1 MNTRLIRMISIL
13 AVVSLLAAGSAF
25 AEKQYGGRDWQKGPP
40 SVEERLARISA
51 ALDLSGEQSLE
62 MLAILQEQEENK
74 AALHEQMM
82 EIMGPEICAQ
92 RAQTEEAILGILTAE
107 QTELYLQIRE
117 DRQGKSRKKGRGGNG
132 NAELDC
138 SD

>member
-1 MNTRLIRMISIL
+1 MKTRLAKTVSIL

-51 ALDLSGEQSLE
+51 ALDLRDEQSLE
-62 MLAILQEQEENK
+62 MLAILQEQEEKK
-74 AALHEQMM
+74 AALHEQTM
-82 EIMGPEICAQ
+82 ELMGPEICAQ
-92 RAQTEEAILGILTAE
+92 QAETEAAILDILNAE
-107 QTELYLQIRE
+107 QTELWLQHRE
-117 DRQGKSRKKGRGGNG
+117 VRQNKSRRKNRGGHAG
-132 NAELDC
+132 LDC

>member
-1 MNTRLIRMISIL
+1 MNTRLTKTASIL

-25 AEKQYGGRDWQKGPP
+25 AEKQHGGRDWQKGPP

-51 ALDLSGEQSLE
+51 ALDLNDEQSLE

-82 EIMGPEICAQ
+82 ELMGPEICAQ

-107 QTELYLQIRE
+107 QT
-117 DRQGKSRKKGRGGNG
+117 
-132 NAELDC
+132 
-138 SD
+138 

>member
-1 MNTRLIRMISIL
+1 MKTRLAKTVSIL

-51 ALDLSGEQSLE
+51 ALDLSDEQSLE
-62 MLAILQEQEENK
+62 MLAILQEQEEQK

-82 EIMGPEICAQ
+82 ELMGPEICAQ
-92 RAQTEEAILGILTAE
+92 QAETEAAILGILTDDQAE
-107 QTELYLQIRE
+107 LWLQHRE
-117 DRQGKSRKKGRGGNG
+117 DHQNKPRRKNRGGNTG
-132 NAELDC
+132 LDC
-138 SD
+138 SG

>member
-1 MNTRLIRMISIL
+1 MNNRLAKMVSIL
-13 AVVSLLAAGSAF
+13 AVVSLLVAGSAF

-40 SVEERLARISA
+40 SVEEKLARISA
-51 ALDLSGEQSLE
+51 ALDLSDEQSLE

-82 EIMGPEICAQ
+82 ELMGPEICAQ
-92 RAQTEEAILGILTAE
+92 QAETEAAILGILTDDQAE
-107 QTELYLQIRE
+107 LWLQHRE
-117 DRQGKSRKKGRGGNG
+117 DRQNKSRRKNRGG

-138 SD
+138 SG

>member
-1 MNTRLIRMISIL
+1 MNTRLARTASIL

-25 AEKQYGGRDWQKGPP
+25 AEKQHGGRDWQKGPP

-51 ALDLSGEQSLE
+51 ALDLSYEQSQD
-62 MLAILQEQEENK
+62 MLAILQEQEENR

-82 EIMGPEICAQ
+82 ELMGPEICAQ
-92 RAQTEEAILGILTAE
+92 KAQTEEDILGILTAE

-117 DRQGKSRKKGRGGNG
+117 DRQGQSRKKGRGGN
-132 NAELDC
+132 AELDC

>member
-1 MNTRLIRMISIL
+1 MKTRLAKTVSIL

-51 ALDLSGEQSLE
+51 ALDLSDEQSLE
-62 MLAILQEQEENK
+62 MLAILQEQEEKK

-82 EIMGPEICAQ
+82 ELMGPEICAQ
-92 RAQTEEAILGILTAE
+92 QAETEAAILGVLNAE
-107 QTELYLQIRE
+107 QTELWLQHRE
-117 DRQGKSRKKGRGGNG
+117 DRQNKSRRKNRGGG
-132 NAELDC
+132 AGLECQD
-138 SD
+138 

>member
-1 MNTRLIRMISIL
+1 MNTRLTKTASIL

-25 AEKQYGGRDWQKGPP
+25 AEKQHGGREWQKGPP

-51 ALDLSGEQSLE
+51 ALDLSYDQSQD

-74 AALHEQMM
+74 AALHEQIM
-82 EIMGPEICAQ
+82 EMMGPEICAQ
-92 RAQTEEAILGILTAE
+92 KAQTEEAILGILTAE

-117 DRQGKSRKKGRGGNG
+117 ERQGKPQRKGRGG

>member
-1 MNTRLIRMISIL
+1 MNTRLTRTVSIL

-25 AEKQYGGRDWQKGPP
+25 AEKQHGGRDWQKGPP

-51 ALDLSGEQSLE
+51 ALDLSDEQSLE

-82 EIMGPEICAQ
+82 EMMGPEICAQ
-92 RAQTEEAILGILTAE
+92 KAQTEEDILGILTAE

-117 DRQGKSRKKGRGGNG
+117 DRQGQSRKKGRGGN
-132 NAELDC
+132 AELDC

>member
-1 MNTRLIRMISIL
+1 MNTRLTRTVSIL

-25 AEKQYGGRDWQKGPP
+25 AEKQHGGRDWQKGPP

-51 ALDLSGEQSLE
+51 ALDLSDEQSLE

-82 EIMGPEICAQ
+82 EMMGPEICAQ
-92 RAQTEEAILGILTAE
+92 RAQTEEAILGTLTAE

-117 DRQGKSRKKGRGGNG
+117 DRQGKSRRKGHGG
-132 NAELDC
+132 NAEPDC

>member
-1 MNTRLIRMISIL
+1 MNTRLTKTASIL

-25 AEKQYGGRDWQKGPP
+25 AEKQHGGRDWQKGPP

-51 ALDLSGEQSLE
+51 ALDLSDEQSLE

-82 EIMGPEICAQ
+82 EMMGPEICAQ
-92 RAQTEEAILGILTAE
+92 KAQTEEDILGILTAE

-117 DRQGKSRKKGRGGNG
+117 DRQGQSRKKGRGGN
-132 NAELDC
+132 AELDC